1 MKLSDRELL
10 FLNTLLKMQHGHCSQ
25 GFLQL
30 KLQEQGVEREEFKQL
45 KKKLLYAGYIGL
57 VYGNITLEKKDYKR
71 K

>member
-1 MKLSDRELL
+1 
-10 FLNTLLKMQHGHCSQ
+10 MQHGHCSQ

-30 KLQEQGVEREEFKQL
+30 KLEEQGIEREEFKQL

-57 VYGNITLEKKDYKR
+57 VYGNITLEKKDFKR